1 MLLHNQ
7 FEKRVRFQ
15 RKHLD
20 LKDRKESFNI
30 GRKQSRL
37 GFLKITN
44 FNFRGINF
52 R

>member
-20 LKDRKESFNI
+20 LKDRKERFEHREETKSFWFSEKLLI
-30 GRKQSRL
+30 STFEG
-37 GFLKITN
+37 
-44 FNFRGINF
+44 
-52 R
+52 